1 MNYYERERAQSR
13 ILAAANIVAP
23 FAAQKS
29 TCPRASRHLFD
40 NEQAACMEASKLHC
54 SSFNH
59 QLLRSWSCKRRTASI
74 AVAFAALEWQRC
86 MPSMRIT
93 SIVAL
98 VLLLA
103 SCASSGLYNMSDNW
117 CAAHLNASAARCL
130 PDQQRIA
137 DKELERV
144 ANNSKQQPGPN

>member
-1 MNYYERERAQSR
+1 MQKTYGLNRRRFCGRAATS
-13 ILAAANIVAP
+13 
-23 FAAQKS
+23 
-29 TCPRASRHLFD
+29 
-40 NEQAACMEASKLHC
+40 
-54 SSFNH
+54 
-59 QLLRSWSCKRRTASI
+59 
-74 AVAFAALEWQRC
+74 
-86 MPSMRIT
+86 MPSMRVT

-130 PDQQRIA
+130 PDKQRVA

>member
-1 MNYYERERAQSR
+1 MQRPYGLNRRRFCGARAAT
-13 ILAAANIVAP
+13 L
-23 FAAQKS
+23 
-29 TCPRASRHLFD
+29 
-40 NEQAACMEASKLHC
+40 
-54 SSFNH
+54 
-59 QLLRSWSCKRRTASI
+59 
-74 AVAFAALEWQRC
+74 

-130 PDQQRIA
+130 PDQQRVA
-137 DKELERV
+137 DKERERV
-144 ANNSKQQPGPN
+144 ANNVAQRNE

>member
-1 MNYYERERAQSR
+1 MQETYGLNRRRLCGGRAAT
-13 ILAAANIVAP
+13 L
-23 FAAQKS
+23 
-29 TCPRASRHLFD
+29 
-40 NEQAACMEASKLHC
+40 
-54 SSFNH
+54 
-59 QLLRSWSCKRRTASI
+59 
-74 AVAFAALEWQRC
+74 

-117 CAAHLNASAARCL
+117 CAEHLNASAARCL
-130 PDQQRIA
+130 PDPQRVA
-137 DKELERV
+137 DRELERV

>member
-1 MNYYERERAQSR
+1 MQKTYGLNRRRFCGRAAT
-13 ILAAANIVAP
+13 L
-23 FAAQKS
+23 
-29 TCPRASRHLFD
+29 
-40 NEQAACMEASKLHC
+40 
-54 SSFNH
+54 
-59 QLLRSWSCKRRTASI
+59 
-74 AVAFAALEWQRC
+74 

-117 CAAHLNASAARCL
+117 CAAHLNAGAARCL
-130 PDQQRIA
+130 PDKQRVA

>member
-1 MNYYERERAQSR
+1 MNYYERERVQSR

-29 TCPRASRHLFD
+29 TRLPASRHRFD
-40 NEQAACMEASKLHC
+40 KRADRVHGSKQAALFKFQPPVAKELVMQKACGL
-54 SSFNH
+54 NRR
-59 QLLRSWSCKRRTASI
+59 RSCGAR
-74 AVAFAALEWQRC
+74 AATL

-130 PDQQRIA
+130 PDPQRVA

>member
-1 MNYYERERAQSR
+1 MQKTYGLNRRRFCGARAAT
-13 ILAAANIVAP
+13 L
-23 FAAQKS
+23 
-29 TCPRASRHLFD
+29 
-40 NEQAACMEASKLHC
+40 
-54 SSFNH
+54 
-59 QLLRSWSCKRRTASI
+59 
-74 AVAFAALEWQRC
+74 

-117 CAAHLNASAARCL
+117 CAAHLNASAARC
-130 PDQQRIA
+130 PADQQRVA